1 MGNEKGIDAALG
13 FRLNGIS
20 SYHCV
25 EAQIY
30 GSKNVIEFLKLGTKE
45 TLGSVMHV
53 NVDPVELGAK
63 IVADMKEKRAALGW
77 A

>member
-30 GSKNVIEFLKLGTKE
+30 GSKNGIEHPHPDLTKG
-45 TLGSVMHV
+45 LH
-53 NVDPVELGAK
+53 
-63 IVADMKEKRAALGW
+63 
-77 A
+77 